1 MKKYSAIILIV
12 LFCILASL
20 FIVAPPYSIVYN
32 FLWDGIEYDGAV
44 YYPTC
49 EQPEFSSFFSGEV
62 EVHLV
67 YKGKIYYGNTEK
79 AQKYQNDESCEF
91 LYYESGTYKKAE

>member
-1 MKKYSAIILIV
+1 MKKYIAIILIV

-44 YYPTC
+44 
-49 EQPEFSSFFSGEV
+49 
-62 EVHLV
+62 
-67 YKGKIYYGNTEK
+67 
-79 AQKYQNDESCEF
+79 
-91 LYYESGTYKKAE
+91 